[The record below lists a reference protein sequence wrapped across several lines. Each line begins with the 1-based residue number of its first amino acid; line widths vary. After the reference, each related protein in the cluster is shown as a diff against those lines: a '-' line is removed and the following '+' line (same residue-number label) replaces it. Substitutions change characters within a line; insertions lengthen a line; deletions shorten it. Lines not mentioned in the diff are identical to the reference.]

1 MARNGYDNYTEEITE
16 TENTVEGITKKSKKK
31 TVRNRFSIRTTGED
45 DFIKL
50 YLKHI
55 GVISELPKGCPA
67 VLFEL
72 LQYMTYAEEGQTIF
86 LNSEI
91 KKRIAEKLKITVDR
105 INHTITDFV
114 KKKIFFR
121 LATGTYAVNP
131 TLFGRGTW
139 NNIKKLRLTINYD
152 ASGVNLET
160 KITKQNQSKH
170 TFEEEVRIPAK
181 FFGDTDNFLSLCK

>member
-1 MARNGYDNYTEEITE
+1 MARKGYDNYTEEITE

-55 GVISELPKGCPA
+55 SVISELPKGCPA

-86 LNSEI
+86 LNSAI
-91 KKRIAEKLKITVDR
+91 KKKVAKKLNIVPR
-105 INHTITDFV
+105 TIDNRLSDFV
-114 KKKIFFR
+114 KKGIFFR
-121 LATGTYAVNP
+121 ASAGEYIVNP

-139 NNIKKLRLTINYD
+139 NNIKKLRMVVDYD
-152 ASGVNLET
+152 KNGVRLST
-160 KITKQNQSKH
+160 KITKEKSGKAKY
-170 TFEEEVRIPAK
+170 TPEEVENILE
-181 FFGDTDNFLSLCK
+181 FGIFPVEEA